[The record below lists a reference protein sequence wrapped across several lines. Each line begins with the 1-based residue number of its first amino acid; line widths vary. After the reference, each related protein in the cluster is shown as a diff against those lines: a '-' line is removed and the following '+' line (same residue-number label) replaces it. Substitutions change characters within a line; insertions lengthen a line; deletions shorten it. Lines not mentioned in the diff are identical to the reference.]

1 MAKKKSKSNL
11 GKILGV
17 LAAVL
22 GIVAICMIFVET
34 VKVPDTKIL
43 GAVVEGAGYTGL
55 KVAFGFEESDVGV
68 FAFSF
73 MALLPYLLMIVGVVL
88 SLLNAT
94 GKKGNKMLDFV
105 SAILFVAAGV
115 LCFLMPGFVV
125 GADTVLGK
133 IAEAVE
139 YELAVGAIVS
149 AIASIVAGVLAG
161 VKAIKQ

>member
-1 MAKKKSKSNL
+1 MAKKKSKSNV

-22 GIVAICMIFVET
+22 GIIAVCMIFVDT

-43 GAVVEGAGYTGL
+43 GAVVEGAGQTGL
-55 KVAFGFEESDVGV
+55 QVAFGYKESDVGV

-73 MALLPYLLMIVGVVL
+73 MALLPYLLIIGGIVL
-88 SLLNAT
+88 SLL
-94 GKKGNKMLDFV
+94 KGNKMLNFV
-105 SAILFVAAGV
+105 SAVLFVAGGV

-125 GADTVLGK
+125 GADNALGK
-133 IAEAVE
+133 VADAIE
-139 YELAVGAIVS
+139 YEVAIGAIVS
-149 AIASIVAGVLAG
+149 AAASILAGLFAG